1 MASRR
6 DWLLQQLGITQ
17 WTLRRP
23 AVLQG
28 EIAVSLPAQARLV
41 IVSSEP
47 PAADDPLL
55 ADVLRSLA
63 LTPEQTFTLT
73 PQQVVMLPDDARCHS
88 WRLGVDQPLALQ
100 GVQLTSPALTELY
113 HNADAKRALWQ
124 QICKHERDIAPDAS
138 RSGASL
144 SD

>member
-1 MASRR
+1 MTSRR

-17 WTLRRP
+17 WTLKRP

-28 EIAVSLPAQARLV
+28 EIAVSLPAQIRLV
-41 IVSSEP
+41 IVSNEP
-47 PAADDPLL
+47 PANDEPLL

-63 LTPEQTFTLT
+63 LTPDQAYSLT
-73 PQQVVMLPDDARCHS
+73 PQQVEMLPAKTRCHS
-88 WRLGVDQPLALQ
+88 WRLGIDEPLALE

-124 QICKHERDIAPDAS
+124 QICDHERDITPDAG

-144 SD
+144 TD

>member
-1 MASRR
+1 MESRR

-17 WTLRRP
+17 WTLTRP

-28 EIAVSLPAQARLV
+28 EIAVTLPARVRLV
-41 IVSSEP
+41 IVSAEP
-47 PAADDPLL
+47 LAGDDPLL
-55 ADVLRSLA
+55 ADVLRSLS
-63 LTPEQTFTLT
+63 LTPEQTFSLT
-73 PQQVVMLPDDARCHS
+73 PQQVVMLPPNARCHS
-88 WRLGVDQPLALQ
+88 WRLGVEEPLALE

-124 QICKHERDIAPDAS
+124 QICKHEHDIYPDAG

-144 SD
+144 